1 MGRKSYNIEDIDKVL
16 GVLAKNS
23 GNVKKTARETGVA
36 INTLKKWKNQ
46 DPDKYE
52 VIEEQTLSMLKDAQM
67 IVLQNQIQNLVSAT
81 QRMSEIIPH
90 EDNIDKLTNAIKVIN
105 EQLTRL
111 TGSGDTKMSKEN
123 KEFIAVFRER

>member
-67 IVLQNQIQNLVSAT
+67 IVLQNQIQSCLCHT
-81 QRMSEIIPH
+81 
-90 EDNIDKLTNAIKVIN
+90 
-105 EQLTRL
+105 
-111 TGSGDTKMSKEN
+111 EN
-123 KEFIAVFRER
+123 VRNNTT